1 MTAADERLL
10 RALPPVSP
18 GRPAGVL
25 QDERGSEFD
34 AAVSQLGILSAIV
47 LALGST
53 AAALAGAAVDGTPVW
68 AVLAAVFPAIATALA
83 AFGSLYAYEQQ
94 AKIYADAAKALQA
107 RLDRTPPDLAAEQDP
122 AAAAHEFITTVE
134 DVFRREQGQW
144 GQLVSELRPP
154 RDGG

>member
-1 MTAADERLL
+1 VTADDAQLLALYRRCRVADQLKYY
-10 RALPPVSP
+10 
-18 GRPAGVL
+18 G
-25 QDERGSEFD
+25 ERGSEFD

-94 AKIYADAAKALQA
+94 AKIYADAAKALR
-107 RLDRTPPDLAAEQDP
+107 RLDRTPPDLAAAQDP
-122 AAAAHEFITTVE
+122 AAAVSEFITVAE
-134 DVFRREQGQW
+134 DVLRREQGQW
-144 GQLVSELRPP
+144 GQLVSELHPP
-154 RDGG
+154 RDGD

>member
-1 MTAADERLL
+1 VTADDGRLL
-10 RALPPVSP
+10 ELYRRCRVADQLMYY
-18 GRPAGVL
+18 
-25 QDERGSEFD
+25 DDRGGEFD

-53 AAALAGAAVDGTPVW
+53 AAALAGAAVEGTPVW

-94 AKIYADAAKALQA
+94 AKIYADAAKALR
-107 RLDRTPPDLAAEQDP
+107 RLDRTLPDLAAEQDS
-122 AAAAHEFITTVE
+122 AAAVHQFITTAE

-144 GQLVSELRPP
+144 GQLVSELNPP
-154 RDGG
+154 RDGS

>member
-10 RALPPVSP
+10 ELYRRCRLADQLEYY
-18 GRPAGVL
+18 
-25 QDERGSEFD
+25 DERGSEFD

-94 AKIYADAAKALQA
+94 AKIYADAAKALR